1 MANYFVGDIQGC
13 FEELTLLLNRVDF
26 NPSKDC
32 LWAVGDLVARG
43 TGSLET
49 LRFFKSLSGSAKVV
63 LGNHDLHLLAIHGKL
78 KRANPKDNLSA
89 LLAADDINSI
99 IDWLRLQPLYQEWP
113 EQRLLMSHAG
123 VPPQWDLTALRSEAD
138 RVSQTL
144 KSKDYL
150 EELISEMYT
159 NDVDDYHSDLTQLE
173 KQIYCINAL
182 TRMRYLKDDG
192 RLDFDCK
199 SPIQNCNHANLTPW
213 FNVKSNIPPDYTLV
227 FGHWAAIMGQTNH
240 VNRLGLDTGCC
251 WGEYMTLWHFESNQ
265 KITQEKLKDVKR
277 S

>member
-13 FEELTLLLNRVDF
+13 FDELTLLLDKVAF

-43 TGSLET
+43 AGSLET

-78 KRANPKDNLSA
+78 KRANPKDHLTA
-89 LLAADDINSI
+89 LLAADDINNI
-99 IDWLRLQPLYQEWP
+99 IDWLRLQPLYQDWP
-113 EQRLLMSHAG
+113 EKRLIMTHAG
-123 VPPQWDLTALRSEAD
+123 VPPNWDLTTLRNEAD
-138 RVSQTL
+138 LVSQAL
-144 KSKDYL
+144 KSENYL
-150 EELISEMYT
+150 QDLISEMYT
-159 NDVDDYHSDLTQLE
+159 NSVDEFHTGLTALE

-182 TRMRYLKDDG
+182 TRMRYLKADG

-199 SPIQNCNHANLTPW
+199 SPLHDRDNDALVPW
-213 FNVKSNIPPDYTLV
+213 FIQASKLPDDYTVV
-227 FGHWAAIMGQTNH
+227 FGHWAAIMGQTH
-240 VNRLGLDTGCC
+240 LANRQALDTGCC
-251 WGEYMTLWHFESNQ
+251 WGEHLTLWHLESNQ
-265 KITQEKLKDVKR
+265 KIIQSKLKDVNR

>member
-13 FEELTLLLNRVDF
+13 FEELTLLLNSVDF

-123 VPPQWDLTALRSEAD
+123 VPPQWDLTALRSEAN

-159 NDVDDYHSDLTQLE
+159 NDVDDYHSDLTPLE

-213 FNVKSNIPPDYTLV
+213 FNVKSNIPADYTLV

-265 KITQEKLKDVKR
+265 RITQEKLKDVKR

>member
-1 MANYFVGDIQGC
+1 MANYLVGDIQGC
-13 FEELTLLLNRVDF
+13 FEELTLLLDRVDF

-49 LRFFKSLSGSAKVV
+49 LRFFKSLAGSAKIV

-78 KRANPKDNLSA
+78 KRVNPKDNLSE
-89 LLAADDINSI
+89 LLAADDINNI

-113 EQRLLMSHAG
+113 EQRLIMSHAG
-123 VPPQWDLTALRSEAD
+123 IPPQWDLATLRTEAD

-144 KSKDYL
+144 QSDNYL
-150 EELISEMYT
+150 NDLISEMYG
-159 NDVDDYHSDLTQLE
+159 NDVDDYHSGLTPLE

-182 TRMRYLKDDG
+182 TRMRYITQDG
-192 RLDFDCK
+192 RLDFNCK
-199 SPIQNCNHANLTPW
+199 TPIQGSNQADLTPW
-213 FNVKSNIPPDYTLV
+213 FDLESKIPADYTLV
-227 FGHWAAIMGQTNH
+227 FGHWAAIMGQTNLT
-240 VNRLGLDTGCC
+240 NRVGLDTGCC